1 MDKKGCCLY
10 YLAGNR
16 AITKER
22 QMVTSMTGYGKGSAP
37 VGGGKIAVEI
47 RTVNHRF
54 IDFSIRVP
62 RPLNGF
68 EKDIEK
74 IARKKIK
81 RGHVYVNVGFD
92 KGAESTSSAVNRKLL
107 KKTYRELTSFA
118 KKEGIPGDL
127 KIGTLLMLPD
137 MFRPE
142 IDTIP
147 PAKLAAALKKATAS
161 AVDRCA
167 AMRDREGKTLQA
179 DLARRLRSVSVIA
192 ARIEKK
198 APKALKA
205 TLAKAKKRLEKL
217 MGRHEIENERWAI
230 EAAALA
236 DRTDFS
242 EELVRLKSH
251 IGEFGSVLARGGE
264 ISKKLTFLLQEIHR
278 EATTM
283 GNKSADPVIIRDC
296 LAVKEQVEKIR
307 EQVQNL
313 E

>member
-1 MDKKGCCLY
+1 
-10 YLAGNR
+10 
-16 AITKER
+16 
-22 QMVTSMTGYGKGSAP
+22 MVTSMTGYGKGSAP
-37 VGGGKIAVEI
+37 VGGGRLSVEI

-62 RPLNGF
+62 RPLNGY
-68 EKDIEK
+68 EKEIEK
-74 IARKKIK
+74 AARRSIR
-81 RGHVYVNVGFD
+81 RGHVYINVAFD
-92 KGAESTSSAVNRKLL
+92 KGFESSSSAVNRKLL
-107 KKTYRELTSFA
+107 RKTHRELTAFA

-127 KIGTLLMLPD
+127 EIGTLLLLPD
-137 MFRPE
+137 MFRSE
-142 IDTIP
+142 IETVP
-147 PAKLAAALKKATAS
+147 PTVLKGALNKALAE

-167 AMRDREGKTLQA
+167 SMRKREGRALKA
-179 DLARRLRSVSVIA
+179 DMEKRVREVSKIA
-192 ARIEKK
+192 ARIERK
-198 APKALKA
+198 APKALEI
-205 TLAKAKKRLEKL
+205 TLAKARKRLSNL
-217 MGRHEIENERWAI
+217 LGRVEVRDDRWAI

-236 DRTDFS
+236 ERTDFS

-251 IGEFGSVLARGGE
+251 LVEFASVLGKGGE

-283 GNKSADPVIIRDC
+283 GNKSADSKIIRDC

>member
-1 MDKKGCCLY
+1 
-10 YLAGNR
+10 
-16 AITKER
+16 
-22 QMVTSMTGYGKGSAP
+22 MTGYGKGSAP
-37 VGGGKIAVEI
+37 IGGGKIDVEI

-62 RPLNGF
+62 RPLNGY
-68 EKDIEK
+68 EREIEK
-74 IARKKIK
+74 AVRSKVR
-81 RGHVYVNVGFD
+81 RGHVYVNVVFD
-92 KGAESTSSAVNRKLL
+92 KGADSTTSAVNKELL
-107 KKTYRELTSFA
+107 RQTYKELTSFA

-127 KIGTLLMLPD
+127 EIGTLLMLPD

-147 PAKLAAALKKATAS
+147 PAKLKAGLKKALAES
-161 AVDRCA
+161 VALLSD
-167 AMRDREGKTLQA
+167 MRNREGKTLQLDMQKRLKDIA
-179 DLARRLRSVSVIA
+179 KVTAKIERKAPNALAQTLARSR
-192 ARIEKK
+192 
-198 APKALKA
+198 
-205 TLAKAKKRLEKL
+205 KRLENL
-217 MGRHEIENERWAI
+217 LGRSEVKEERWAI

-242 EELVRLKSH
+242 EELVRLNSH
-251 IGEFGSVLARGGE
+251 LVEFGSALEKGGE
-264 ISKKLTFLLQEIHR
+264 VSKKLTFLLQEIHR

-296 LAVKEQVEKIR
+296 LAIKEQVEKIR

>member
-1 MDKKGCCLY
+1 
-10 YLAGNR
+10 
-16 AITKER
+16 
-22 QMVTSMTGYGKGSAP
+22 MTGFGKGSAP
-37 VGGGKIAVEI
+37 VGGGKIDVEI

-54 IDFSIRVP
+54 LDFSIRVP
-62 RPLNGF
+62 RPLNGL
-68 EKDIEK
+68 EGEIEK
-74 IARKKIK
+74 AIRKKVR
-81 RGHVYVNVGFD
+81 RGHVYVNVNFD
-92 KGAESTSSAVNRKLL
+92 KGADSTTSAVNKKLL
-107 KKTYRELTSFA
+107 RKTYRELTAFA
-118 KKEGIPGDL
+118 KKEGIPGQL
-127 KIGTLLMLPD
+127 EIGTLLALPD

-147 PAKLAAALKKATAS
+147 PAKLKAALKKALVA
-161 AVDRCA
+161 AVDRLA
-167 AMRDREGKTLQA
+167 DMRNREGKTLQA
-179 DLARRLRSVSVIA
+179 DMKKRLTDIGRVA

-198 APKALKA
+198 APKALEQ
-205 TLAKAKKRLEKL
+205 TLARARKRLQNLLGKTEV
-217 MGRHEIENERWAI
+217 RDERWAI

-251 IGEFGSVLARGGE
+251 LVEFGSVLEKGGE

-283 GNKSADPVIIRDC
+283 GNKSADPTVIRDC
-296 LAVKEQVEKIR
+296 LAIKEQVEKIR

>member
-1 MDKKGCCLY
+1 
-10 YLAGNR
+10 
-16 AITKER
+16 
-22 QMVTSMTGYGKGSAP
+22 MVTSMTGYGRGAAP
-37 VGGGKIAVEI
+37 VGGGKIDVEI

-54 IDFSIRVP
+54 IDFSIRVQK
-62 RPLNGF
+62 PLNGY
-68 EKDIEK
+68 ERDIEK
-74 IARKKIK
+74 AVRRKVR
-81 RGHVYVNVGFD
+81 RGHVYVNVIFD
-92 KGAESTSSAVNRKLL
+92 KGVDSSASAVNRDLL
-107 KKTYRELTSFA
+107 RKTYRDLTSFA

-127 KIGTLLMLPD
+127 EIGTLLLLPD

-147 PAKLAAALKKATAS
+147 PARLKAALKRALGE
-161 AVDRCA
+161 AVDRLA
-167 AMRDREGKTLQA
+167 AMRDREGETLRA
-179 DLARRLRSVSVIA
+179 DMAKRLRDISKVA

-198 APKALKA
+198 APKALEE
-205 TLAKAKKRLEKL
+205 TLARARRKLENLLGKAEVRDD
-217 MGRHEIENERWAI
+217 RWAI

-242 EELVRLKSH
+242 EELVRLGSH
-251 IGEFGSVLARGGE
+251 LVEFGAVLDKGGE

-296 LAVKEQVEKIR
+296 LAIKEQVEKIR

>member
-1 MDKKGCCLY
+1 
-10 YLAGNR
+10 
-16 AITKER
+16 
-22 QMVTSMTGYGKGSAP
+22 MTGYGKGSAP
-37 VGGGKIAVEI
+37 VGGGKIDVEI

-62 RPLNGF
+62 RPLNGH
-68 EKDIEK
+68 EKEIEK
-74 IARKKIK
+74 GVRRKVR
-81 RGHVYVNVGFD
+81 RGHIYVNVVFD
-92 KGAESTSSAVNRKLL
+92 KGIDSTATTVNRKLL
-107 KKTYRELTSFA
+107 RKTYRELTAFA
-118 KKEGIPGDL
+118 KKEGIPGHL
-127 KIGTLLMLPD
+127 EIGTLLLLPD

-147 PAKLAAALKKATAS
+147 PVKLKAALKRALVE
-161 AVDRCA
+161 AVGRLAD
-167 AMRDREGKTLQA
+167 MRNREGKTLQA
-179 DLARRLRSVSVIA
+179 DMKKRLRDVSKITVK
-192 ARIEKK
+192 IEKK
-198 APKALKA
+198 APKALA
-205 TLAKAKKRLEKL
+205 ETLARAHRRLANLIGKSDI
-217 MGRHEIENERWAI
+217 RDDRWAI

-251 IGEFGSVLARGGE
+251 LGEFGSVLDKGGE

-283 GNKSADPVIIRDC
+283 GNKSADPVVIRDC
-296 LAVKEQVEKIR
+296 LAIKEQIEKIR

>member
-1 MDKKGCCLY
+1 
-10 YLAGNR
+10 
-16 AITKER
+16 
-22 QMVTSMTGYGKGSAP
+22 MTGYGKGSAP
-37 VGGGKIAVEI
+37 VGGGKIDVEI

-62 RPLNGF
+62 RPLNGY
-68 EKDIEK
+68 EREIEK
-74 IARKKIK
+74 AVRRKVK
-81 RGHVYVNVGFD
+81 RGHVYVNVIFD
-92 KGAESTSSAVNRKLL
+92 KGADSTTSAVNRKLL
-107 KKTYRELTSFA
+107 RKTYRELTAFA

-127 KIGTLLMLPD
+127 EIGTLLMLPD

-147 PAKLAAALKKATAS
+147 PATLKAALKRS
-161 AVDRCA
+161 LVEAVDNLA
-167 AMRDREGKTLQA
+167 DMRNREGKTLQA
-179 DLARRLRSVSVIA
+179 DMAKRLRDISKVTV
-192 ARIEKK
+192 RIEKK
-198 APKALKA
+198 APKALEQ
-205 TLAKAKKRLEKL
+205 TLARAHKRLKNL
-217 MGRHEIENERWAI
+217 MGKAEMGNDRWAI

-242 EELVRLKSH
+242 EELVRLNSH
-251 IGEFGSVLARGGE
+251 LGEFGSVLGKGGE

-283 GNKSADPVIIRDC
+283 GNKSADPVVIRDC
-296 LAVKEQVEKIR
+296 LAIKEEVEKIR